1 MQPGLSDFHLTRRE
15 AFRLLGGV
23 SMSAYWF
30 LPLGAPPRAQAQSR
44 VKPRGTARFCI
55 FVMLDGGQSHL
66 DGWDLKEGK
75 WTPPDFDV
83 REVKPGVKW
92 PMALYPRLARQL
104 DRVTL
109 LRSMEAW
116 DSVHGRAQYYV
127 QAGHALNPALQKEIP
142 PVGSVVAME
151 LASQRRAT
159 DTLPPYVALNVTQSQ
174 AGLLK
179 SGFLPA
185 SYSPFH
191 IDTATS
197 LSAYSPDPSTKEDFE
212 RRWQLLKTFD
222 ARLRNDPSL
231 AAKAYRDYNDHYEGA
246 VKLMSDPRTG
256 KLFASSAEEK
266 QRYGSTI
273 TGDACVIARNL
284 IEADAGTRFIF
295 LQQNGWDH
303 HRDIYS
309 EKNFYKLSRDL
320 DAALAS
326 LIDDLATRKR
336 ADGRSLLDETM
347 LITMGEFGR
356 TPGALT
362 PGLNGRDH
370 YQYAM
375 TALMAGGGIKGGQIV
390 GKTDETGAK
399 VIESGWDLKR
409 SVYMEDI
416 VTTVYS
422 AMGIDWTKK
431 VSGTPSGRDFYFIEP
446 FAAARI
452 QPSKEIAPLFG

>member
-1 MQPGLSDFHLTRRE
+1 MSRMDDFLTRRE
-15 AFRLLGGV
+15 AFRLGGV
-23 SMSAYWF
+23 SLSAYWF
-30 LPLGAPPRAQAQSR
+30 LPLLNPERATAAA
-44 VKPRGTARFCI
+44 VKPRGTARNCI
-55 FVMLDGGQSHL
+55 FVMLDGGQSHV

-75 WTPPDFDV
+75 WTPPDFDIKEV
-83 REVKPGVKW
+83 RPGVKW
-92 PMALYPRLARQL
+92 PRSLYGKLSKQL

-127 QAGHALNPALQKEIP
+127 QSGHALNPALQKEIP

-151 LASQRRAT
+151 LASQRRPS
-159 DTLPPYVALNVTQSQ
+159 DTLPPYVALNVTQNQ

-191 IDTATS
+191 IDTNTS
-197 LSAYSPDPSTKEDFE
+197 LSAYSPEPSTKADFE
-212 RRWQLLKTFD
+212 RRWQLLKSFD
-222 ARLRNDPSL
+222 ARLRNDSSL
-231 AAKAYRDYNDHYEGA
+231 QAKAYRDYNDHYEGA

-256 KLFASSAEEK
+256 KLFEASAEEK
-266 QRYGSTI
+266 ARYGGTI

-295 LQQNGWDH
+295 LQQDGWDH
-303 HRDIYS
+303 HKDIY
-309 EKNFYKLSRDL
+309 KQQNFYKHSHDL
-320 DAALAS
+320 DNALSS
-326 LIDDLATRKR
+326 LLEDLAMRKR
-336 ADGRSLLDETM
+336 PDGHSLLDETM
-347 LITMGEFGR
+347 VITMGEFGR
-356 TPGALT
+356 TPGDLNV
-362 PGLNGRDH
+362 GLNGRDH

-375 TALMAGGGIKGGQIV
+375 TAMIAGGGVQGGQII
-390 GKTDETGAK
+390 GKTDATGAK
-399 VIESGWDLKR
+399 VVETGWDLKR
-409 SVYMEDI
+409 SIYMEDI

-431 VSGTPSGRDFYFIEP
+431 ISGTPSGRDFYYIEP